1 MDAENDIEM
10 PNSSLSF
17 ISVLTFHYARSAS
30 TETSLTGFA
39 GYNHTSRT
47 TVMGREDYVSSI
59 REIVYLSIIAITTTT
74 IDLDS
79 DILSDVA

>member
-17 ISVLTFHYARSAS
+17 ISVFTFHYARSAS
-30 TETSLTGFA
+30 TETSLTGLA
-39 GYNHTSRT
+39 IYNYTSRT
-47 TVMGREDYVSSI
+47 TVIGRENYVSSI
-59 REIVYLSIIAITTTT
+59 REIVYLSIIAVTTTT